1 MGVTRTDNYF
11 EDFQVGDT
19 YIHGRGRT
27 VTEMDNVMFTHLAMN
42 TAEPHFNEDMM
53 ANLPSLNKFGSTR
66 VVVGTFSISLI
77 MGLAAEDCCENALAE
92 LGLDKMRLPSPVFH
106 GDTIYAESEVIGKEE
121 NGDNPHAGI
130 VHFRVIGR
138 NQNDERVFEGE
149 RKVLIKKRE
158 YYLNEDQKFG
168 PEASF

>member
-1 MGVTRTDNYF
+1 MGITKTESYF
-11 EDFQVGDT
+11 EDFQVGDN

-66 VVVGTFSISLI
+66 VVVGTFTISLT
-77 MGLAAEDCCENALAE
+77 MGLASEDCCENALAE

-121 NGDNPHAGI
+121 IADNPGAGI
-130 VHFRVIGR
+130 VYFKVTGN

-149 RKVLIKKRE
+149 RKVMIKKRE
-158 YYLNEDQKFG
+158 RHLTDDQGFG
-168 PEASF
+168 PQATF